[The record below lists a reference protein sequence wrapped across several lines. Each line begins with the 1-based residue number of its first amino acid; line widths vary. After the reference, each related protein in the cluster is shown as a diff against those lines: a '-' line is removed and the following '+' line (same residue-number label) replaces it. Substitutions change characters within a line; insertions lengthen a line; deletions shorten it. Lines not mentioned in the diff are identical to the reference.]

1 MEPGDHNALVSV
13 QGLMRRATQSNLSS
27 FHEAGLRSTGGN
39 LTIQNV
45 LDVTDTG
52 NFCMKVIVEDEDLFR
67 RKFVHRKLRYY
78 VMEYKPPVYLRD
90 NNPDSFWEMNTDDL
104 LVRFYMDYRRLIRD
118 CRSLEYIKE
127 IIETRMDVLIDVSSD
142 FVGIMDVRDPYCV
155 DESSYKRICEIL
167 DMDLGVSGILDYSDG
182 IVKGSNLDIISRIR
196 EVDGTRLTSNN
207 IKQVQTRF
215 GIEAARY
222 VIASEIGISHDDVDA
237 IADYMTWHGEVYP
250 FTKFSPDQERKGI
263 LTSMGF
269 ERPNYDLAKLVDGP
283 ILDGMRSVYSQAMVG
298 MKTKIGSNS
307 SNFEVLNVPCT

>member
-1 MEPGDHNALVSV
+1 MHTNAGDRNALVSV
-13 QGLMRRATQSNLSS
+13 QGLMRNATQSNLSS
-27 FHEAGLRSTGGN
+27 FHEAGLKSTGGN

-52 NFCMKVIVEDEDLFR
+52 NFYMRVVVDDESLFR
-67 RKFVHRKLRYY
+67 RKFIYRKLRYY
-78 VMEYKPPVYLRD
+78 IMEYKPPVYLKD
-90 NNPDSFWEMNTDDL
+90 NPDSFWNMDTNNL
-104 LVRFYMDYRRLIRD
+104 LVRFYTDYRKLVKD

-127 IIETRMDVLIDVSSD
+127 IIESRMDVSITVSSD
-142 FVGIMDVRDPYCV
+142 FVGIMDIRDPYCV
-155 DESSYKRICEIL
+155 DESTHERIYEIL
-167 DMDLGVSGILDYSDG
+167 DMNLGVNGILDYSNG
-182 IVKGSNLDIISRIR
+182 IVSGSNLDTISRVK

-207 IKQVQTRF
+207 IRQVQRRF

-222 VIASEIGISHDDVDA
+222 VIASEIGVSYDEVDT

-269 ERPNYDLAKLVDGP
+269 ERPNYDLAKLVKGP
-283 ILDGMRSVYSQAMVG
+283 ILDRMTSVYSQAMTG

-307 SNFEVLNVPCT
+307 SNFEVIDIS